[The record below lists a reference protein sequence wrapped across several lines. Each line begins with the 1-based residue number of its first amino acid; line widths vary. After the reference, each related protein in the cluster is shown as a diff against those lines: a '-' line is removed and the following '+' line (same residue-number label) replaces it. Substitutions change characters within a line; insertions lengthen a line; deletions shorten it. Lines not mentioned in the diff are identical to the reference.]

1 VLFSDETESK
11 FSLYSGGQLS
21 PDYPPIEYRQKY
33 ASIITENAF
42 SLLRLTD
49 DILDI
54 SKLEMGQMMLTSE
67 RILLNDFV
75 RSVYSSF
82 LANQS
87 MAFSKK
93 NILFKC
99 IVQES
104 LNRFLLRTDP
114 IRLKQVLNNL
124 IDNAFKYTLHGEIE
138 LGCKTVDNSLV
149 LFWVKDTGV

>member
-1 VLFSDETESK
+1 
-11 FSLYSGGQLS
+11 
-21 PDYPPIEYRQKY
+21 
-33 ASIITENAF
+33 
-42 SLLRLTD
+42 
-49 DILDI
+49 
-54 SKLEMGQMMLTSE
+54 MMLTSE